1 MYMIFY
7 MQIKEK
13 KYGDS
18 VYKNTVS
25 GKKTSR
31 GENRK
36 YGTHLYSV
44 S

>member
-1 MYMIFY
+1 MIFY

-25 GKKTSR
+25 EKTSR